1 MNLNLQHIFYALD
14 VEQTGSITQTAENF
28 YVSQPTM
35 SKAMKDLEK
44 SLGFSIFK
52 RNSKG
57 VKPTAKGREFL
68 KHARKIAAQIEKM
81 EQSLQSENGRNQ
93 VFNLAIP
100 RVTYIGQAAAEFV
113 SALDINREME
123 VRIMETSAVGVID
136 AVSSGRCVLGV
147 VRFNAEDE
155 DYFLKYLEEKE
166 LQYEM
171 IWQSEYVAVMRKDH
185 PLAEKPDLKA
195 EDFAPYIE
203 GIFVDNEVPYVRVSE
218 GFDSVS
224 TRRILLNDR
233 AMQYDL
239 LRGSSMAYMWIAPLP
254 EDILRGGNLA
264 QRKFTGSGSFKD
276 VLVTRQGYH
285 FSRLDKEFINRVSQI
300 RNELTY
306 QYRIIK

>member
-14 VEQTGSITQTAENF
+14 VEQTCSISQTAENF

-35 SKAMKDLEK
+35 SKAIKDLETN
-44 SLGFSIFK
+44 LGFSVFR

-57 VKPTAKGREFL
+57 VRPTTRGREFL
-68 KHARKIAAQIEKM
+68 KHARKIAVQIEKM
-81 EQSLQSENGRNQ
+81 EQSLQGENGKNQ
-93 VFNLAIP
+93 VFSLAIP

-113 SALDINREME
+113 NSLDINREME

-147 VRFNAEDE
+147 VRFNMEDE
-155 DYFLKYLEEKE
+155 DYFLKYLAEKE

-185 PLAEKPDLKA
+185 PLAEKLDLKA
-195 EDFAPYIE
+195 EDFSPYIE

-218 GFDSVS
+218 GLDSVS

-239 LRGSSMAYMWIAPLP
+239 LRGSSMAYMWISPLP
-254 EDILRGGNLA
+254 EEILRGGNLT
-264 QRKFTGSGSFKD
+264 QRRFSGSGSFKD
-276 VLVTRQGYH
+276 LLVTRQGYR
-285 FSRLDKEFINRVSQI
+285 FSQLDKEFINRITLV
-300 RNELTY
+300 RNELTC